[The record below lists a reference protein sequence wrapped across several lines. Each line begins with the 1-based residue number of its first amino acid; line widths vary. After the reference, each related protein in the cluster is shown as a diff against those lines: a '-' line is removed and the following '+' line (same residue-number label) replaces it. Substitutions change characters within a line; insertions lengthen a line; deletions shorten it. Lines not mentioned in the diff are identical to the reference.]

1 VLDTNILISACMKAG
16 GLEARL
22 VEMAIAGAIEFC
34 VTKEVMGEY
43 VDVVNRRKFVT
54 WRETGSQSLE
64 SLGRVAI
71 FVHPKNRV
79 QVAKDPD
86 DNRFLECAEAAGAE
100 FLVTGNLRHYP
111 AEWAGAKIVNAR
123 AFFDLTGMTERT
135 DSRPDL

>member
-16 GLEARL
+16 GLEAR
-22 VEMAIAGAIEFC
+22 VIEMAVAGAIELC

-43 VDVVNRRKFVT
+43 VDVLNRRKFVT
-54 WRETGSQSLE
+54 WRETGSQLLE
-64 SLGRVAI
+64 SLGRVAT

-86 DNRFLECAEAAGAE
+86 DNRFLECAEAGGADY
-100 FLVTGNLRHYP
+100 LITGNLRHYP
-111 AEWAGAKIVNAR
+111 VEWAGAKIVNAR
-123 AFFDLTGMTERT
+123 AFFDITGMTERT